1 MGDVNVCLMLL
12 LLWTL
17 TAVCKDDDITCED
30 VTGHL
35 GEELTLTCR
44 ISYQSHT
51 CCMMM
56 YKFINKDLIYREE
69 FRSDPCI
76 HLTSFSCPYTANE
89 VTTTKITF
97 FSQTTCGAKTR
108 EFTVNITDA
117 VKEEETEIGSNRIE
131 AESAPEEKPPVQAGD
146 RSTLAVI
153 ISVLSCFIIIV
164 LGFTLRK
171 KRNTTNTPKFQRA
184 EVCACEHDKMPPV

>member
-1 MGDVNVCLMLL
+1 MGAVNVCLMLL
-12 LLWTL
+12 LVWTL

-30 VTGHL
+30 VTGHV
-35 GEELTLTCR
+35 GKELTLTCR

-51 CCMMM
+51 CCIMK
-56 YKFINKDLIYREE
+56 YKFYNEDEIHREE
-69 FRSDPCI
+69 FRKDPCI

-89 VTTTKITF
+89 VTTTKIKF

-117 VKEEETEIGSNRIE
+117 VKEEDTAGGTNRIE
-131 AESAPEEKPPVQAGD
+131 AEPAPEEKAPVQAGD

-164 LGFTLRK
+164 MGFTLRK
-171 KRNTTNTPKFQRA
+171 KRNITNTPKFKKA
-184 EVCACEHDKMPPV
+184 EVCVCEHADKHPV